1 MLDRNKHHTASQAGN
16 DDYNAASDVEQVL
29 TVGKADQTITFTTLD
44 NKTYGDA
51 DFAATA
57 SSGLTVT
64 YTSSNT
70 DVATVSGSTITIV
83 GAGTST
89 ITASQAGNDDYNAAS
104 DVEQVLTVGKADQ
117 TIIFTTLDNKTYGDA
132 DFELT
137 APSSGLTVTYT
148 SSNTDV
154 ATVSGSTITIVG
166 AGTSTMASQAGN
178 DDAASLEQVDSGQG

>member
-1 MLDRNKHHTASQAGN
+1 MT
-16 DDYNAASDVEQVL
+16 
-29 TVGKADQTITFTTLD
+29 
-44 NKTYGDA
+44 
-51 DFAATA
+51 ATA

-117 TIIFTTLDNKTYGDA
+117 TIIFTTLDNKTYGDT
-132 DFELT
+132 DFNLT
-137 APSSGLTVTYT
+137 GTASSGLTVTYT

-166 AGTSTMASQAGN
+166 AGTSTITASQAGN
-178 DDAASLEQVDSGQG
+178 DDYNAASDVEQVLTVGKADQTIIFTTLDNKTYGDTDFELTAQPVQDLR

>member
-1 MLDRNKHHTASQAGN
+1 MA
-16 DDYNAASDVEQVL
+16 
-29 TVGKADQTITFTTLD
+29 
-44 NKTYGDA
+44 A
-51 DFAATA
+51 DFESA

-117 TIIFTTLDNKTYGDA
+117 TITFTTLDNKTYGDA
-132 DFELT
+132 VMVLVP
-137 APSSGLTVTYT
+137 APTMVIVLPDT
-148 SSNTDV
+148 V
-154 ATVSGSTITIVG
+154 ATSVLLLVCYRKSCGRKYR
-166 AGTSTMASQAGN
+166 
-178 DDAASLEQVDSGQG
+178 